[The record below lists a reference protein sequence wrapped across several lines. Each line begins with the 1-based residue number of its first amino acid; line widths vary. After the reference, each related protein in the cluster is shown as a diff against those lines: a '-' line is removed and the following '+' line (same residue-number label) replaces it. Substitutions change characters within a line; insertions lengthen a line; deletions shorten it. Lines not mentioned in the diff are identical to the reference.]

1 MSFECDGP
9 AVAELSVRRA
19 RTPRLSQ
26 PARSRCKPAK
36 WILRY
41 HEQPD
46 IEFHILKAVL
56 LSLTISAASGTV
68 FASQSLAWP
77 DLASHVER
85 SNSAFV
91 TQVNAMAVV
100 DSGVR
105 GHGVTVAVVDT
116 GVRGIHAEFSGR
128 LLTGF
133 DATTGIVIT
142 APFLVDGDGHGTH
155 VAGVIGAA
163 RDGRGMHGIAPEVD
177 LLPVRV
183 FDGEGI
189 ATNFS
194 LGNGLRYVIGSPAF
208 VLNLSLGAQRP
219 QDAYV
224 ESAILDNIH
233 DGKLVVVAAGNG
245 GGRNPTWP
253 ARYAKEPSVNGQII
267 VVGAVDEQNELT
279 TFSNRAGDVADW
291 YIVAPGVDLMSTYN
305 NSASGYGYMSGTSMA
320 APIVSGA
327 AALLKSRWPAL
338 SAEQTA
344 QILFRT
350 ATDLGEPGV
359 DRMYGWG
366 LLNVEK
372 AMQPI
377 GGLGLLTDNGRI
389 PLSQAQAQLSPA
401 TAGAAQRLQSI
412 NLSGLDHFGRDFR
425 TDIPLF
431 QLRSGES
438 DANTLQKTAA
448 VLGGRRVRFA
458 NGHLFLAQFG
468 LAPRDSEPGGTYFV
482 QRLSGTSIE
491 LTLATGA
498 LAGGWHGLADS
509 PLSGLRSAAF
519 GLSDNPYFGF
529 IQATRHGGI
538 GVKLAGDWKA
548 KIGFLTRDSRDGAA
562 TGSGVSIAEISKALG
577 LNLWISIQASLLKEQ
592 GLLGA
597 RLKQGNQYSRGTA
610 MTFRTAQKLSNTLSA
625 FFTYSVAKHDMPQ
638 TAVFRD
644 VDSSSDAWSVG
655 FVGEHHWRRNDRLLL
670 EISRPVAVTAGTL
683 TAEWVSG
690 FNEDGGKR
698 IERHTASMAPEK
710 REIKLSSAYSYPIA
724 MDAHLSLGF
733 HWRQNADNVGN
744 ASRVGAFVSLQ
755 REF

>member
-1 MSFECDGP
+1 MS
-9 AVAELSVRRA
+9 V
-19 RTPRLSQ
+19 
-26 PARSRCKPAK
+26 
-36 WILRY
+36 I
-41 HEQPD
+41 
-46 IEFHILKAVL
+46 
-56 LSLTISAASGTV
+56 
-68 FASQSLAWP
+68 
-77 DLASHVER
+77 
-85 SNSAFV
+85 
-91 TQVNAMAVV
+91 
-100 DSGVR
+100 DSGIR

-133 DATTGIVIT
+133 DATTRIAIA

-224 ESAILDNIH
+224 ESALLDNIH

-279 TFSNRAGDVADW
+279 SFSNRAGDVADW

-338 SAEQTA
+338 SAKQTA
-344 QILFRT
+344 EILFRT

-377 GGLGLLTDNGRI
+377 GGLRLLTDNGTI
-389 PLSQAQAQLSPA
+389 PVSQAQAKLSPA
-401 TAGAAQRLQSI
+401 TAGAAQRLQSV

-425 TDIPLF
+425 TDIPLV
-431 QLRSGES
+431 QARSGEPDTS
-438 DANTLQKTAA
+438 TLQKSAA
-448 VLGGRRVRFA
+448 VLSGRRIHFT
-458 NGHLFLAQFG
+458 NGHLFLAQSG
-468 LAPRDSEPGGTYFV
+468 PATSDYKAGGAYLV
-482 QRLSGTSIE
+482 QRFSGTPVE
-491 LTLATGA
+491 VTFATGA

-509 PLSGLRSAAF
+509 ALPGHSSAAF

-529 IQATRHGGI
+529 IQATKHGGI
-538 GVKLAGDWKA
+538 GVELAGDWKA
-548 KIGFLTRDSRDGAA
+548 KIGFLTRDSRDGAT

-577 LNLWISIQASLLKEQ
+577 PNRWISIQASLLKEQ
-592 GLLGA
+592 GILGT
-597 RLKQGNQYSRGTA
+597 RLKQGNQHSHGTA
-610 MTFRTAQKLSNTLSA
+610 ITFRAAQKLSNTLSV
-625 FFTYSVAKHDMPQ
+625 FSTYSLAKHDMPR

-644 VDSSSDAWSVG
+644 VNSSSDAWSAG
-655 FVGEHHWRRNDRLLL
+655 FIGEHHWRKNDRLLL

-710 REIKLSSAYSYPIA
+710 REIKISSAYSYPIA
-724 MDAHLSLGF
+724 MNGYLSLGF
-733 HWRQNADNVGN
+733 HWRQNADNVSN
-744 ASRVGAFVSLQ
+744 ADRAGAFVSWE